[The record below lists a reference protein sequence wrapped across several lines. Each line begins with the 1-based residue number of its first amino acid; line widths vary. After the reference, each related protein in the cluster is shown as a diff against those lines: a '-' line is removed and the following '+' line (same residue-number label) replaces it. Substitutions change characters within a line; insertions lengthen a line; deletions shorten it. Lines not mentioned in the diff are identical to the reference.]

1 MKKIVALAVIF
12 ATVFSFSACKMSGKK
27 LTAEERESSR
37 IEHSLKI
44 EREYI
49 EGVNETVED
58 EIGKTIKGERL
69 VVKTDNDLGYEYFVF
84 VFDKKE
90 NIKEKYTYKFYD
102 NMINYEMMLDIKEN
116 GDNKQVDHDKSKRM
130 VVYKKTKNLHD
141 ETFTGL
147 YDFYT
152 DSARVE
158 RGYKVIE

>member
-1 MKKIVALAVIF
+1 MKKILAFAVIF
-12 ATVFSFSACKMSGKK
+12 ATVCSLSACKMSGKK
-27 LTAEERESSR
+27 LTAEERESS
-37 IEHSLKI
+37 IAEQSLKV

-102 NMINYEMMLDIKEN
+102 QMINYEMMLDIKEN
-116 GDNKQVDHDKSKRM
+116 GDNKQVDHDKTRRM
-130 VVYKKTKNLHD
+130 VVYKKTKNLND
-141 ETFTGL
+141 ETFTTL
-147 YDFYT
+147 YNFYT
-152 DSARVE
+152 DPARVK
-158 RGYKVIE
+158 RGYQVIE